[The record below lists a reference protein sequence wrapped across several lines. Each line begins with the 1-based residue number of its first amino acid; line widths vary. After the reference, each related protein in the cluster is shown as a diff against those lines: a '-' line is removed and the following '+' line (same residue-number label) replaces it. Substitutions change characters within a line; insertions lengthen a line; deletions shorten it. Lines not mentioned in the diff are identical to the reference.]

1 MSQLFIVMLEKGMHL
16 AILHPACTLNLD
28 IKVLLEI
35 FTYWY
40 TDQPYVEGEPRE
52 IQRPSKMIFKIIEID
67 YITRFFSSLK
77 TYQNIESI
85 TFKLTVVRC
94 CLYN

>member
-1 MSQLFIVMLEKGMHL
+1 MVYGSALHGRRDKREPA
-16 AILHPACTLNLD
+16 AIENGIQNYRNRLYYD
-28 IKVLLEI
+28 KI
-35 FTYWY
+35 F
-40 TDQPYVEGEPRE
+40 
-52 IQRPSKMIFKIIEID
+52 
-67 YITRFFSSLK
+67 FFVK